1 MPTMFLIVA
10 LGLSALSSSA
20 LAADPGW
27 QDGRST
33 WFDVQDNDL
42 KTANCHFRW
51 DQVKTGSYVAAFSD
65 SNPLFAKSCGMCI
78 EVRCQNVVFKD
89 GYGQTMDRNRAC
101 KDPSKS
107 IYLTIADACP
117 CNYPNNQHSNER
129 WCCGDDSSRQ
139 HIDITQ
145 SAFAQL
151 ADTSVG
157 VIGLQW
163 RTVDC
168 SIVKSG
174 TGMSYGSSPSTS
186 SPNSFTAGN
195 VDQTADMTSDFST
208 PFASSSEDHTTFP
221 SSFQPAA
228 ASWQPSGK
236 WAGEMKQKVTD
247 FVSRVFQS

>member
-10 LGLSALSSSA
+10 LGLSALASSA

-51 DQVKTGSYVAAFSD
+51 DQVKTGSYIAAFSD

-78 EVRCQNVVFKD
+78 EVRCQNAVFKD

-117 CNYPNNQHSNER
+117 CNYPNNHHSNKR

-174 TGMSYGSSPSTS
+174 TGVSYGSSPSTS
-186 SPNSFTAGN
+186 SPTPSSA
-195 VDQTADMTSDFST
+195 SSPSST
-208 PFASSSEDHTTFP
+208 PSSTP
-221 SSFQPAA
+221 SSNPAA
-228 ASWQPSGK
+228 TTSQPSGPF
-236 WAGEMKQKVTD
+236 WQPRTAWGSAVKQGVSN
-247 FVSRVFQS
+247 FVSKVFQS